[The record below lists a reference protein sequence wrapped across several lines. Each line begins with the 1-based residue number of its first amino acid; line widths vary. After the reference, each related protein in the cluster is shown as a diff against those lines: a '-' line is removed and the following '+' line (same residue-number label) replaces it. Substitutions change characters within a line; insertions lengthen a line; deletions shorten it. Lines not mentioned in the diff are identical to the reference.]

1 MKAVTLRLDDELFAL
16 EAANV
21 REILDMIPVTRV
33 PNAPAFVAG
42 LVNVRGSV
50 VPLADFRVMFGMA
63 RKAADPDTRIV
74 VLETVV
80 EGEPLI
86 VGLLADRVEDV
97 ADLDAAAIET
107 APRVGLRWP
116 AGFVRGVGQRG
127 GRFIIIPDLERIFA
141 GCGAA
146 DGTTGA
152 ERRT

>member
-33 PNAPAFVAG
+33 PNVPAFVAG

-50 VPLADFRVMFGMA
+50 VPLADFRVMFGMT
-63 RKAADPDTRIV
+63 RNAADPDTRIV
-74 VLETVV
+74 VLETAV
-80 EGEPLI
+80 EGEPLV

-97 ADLDAAAIET
+97 ADLDAASIEA

-116 AGFVRGVGQRG
+116 AGFVRGVGQSD

-141 GCGAA
+141 GCGGEGAA
-146 DGTTGA
+146 SGA